1 MSILEY
7 CMFMEWV
14 PSSHRACTSRITRLY
29 QSQQMHEWMNEWMR
43 LLPCFIMKHVL
54 INGLR
59 MTTQPEL
66 EIKAV
71 TDDARGNKRKK
82 RMKGD
87 SARVLLVSANL
98 TSGVH
103 WRWWENTMSCVPW
116 QDLICRANRWTIWR
130 RDCRWKSVIKDLTT
144 EMDKEDG
151 ICDEGQSP
159 ADEVY
164 CDIWWDLCHWYHSE

>member
-1 MSILEY
+1 
-7 CMFMEWV
+7 
-14 PSSHRACTSRITRLY
+14 
-29 QSQQMHEWMNEWMR
+29 
-43 LLPCFIMKHVL
+43 MKHVL

-103 WRWWENTMSCVPW
+103 WR
-116 QDLICRANRWTIWR
+116 
-130 RDCRWKSVIKDLTT
+130 
-144 EMDKEDG
+144 
-151 ICDEGQSP
+151 
-159 ADEVY
+159 
-164 CDIWWDLCHWYHSE
+164 